1 LNEVLAFAAFL
12 LLPIVGLGSWRL
24 EAVRRMDL
32 GGRIAVAGAFGAA
45 TVAAV
50 LAMLSIASISWSRTV
65 VLSIVAVIT
74 AFSVYL
80 ALSKK

>member
-12 LLPIVGLGSWRL
+12 ILPIVGLGSWRF
-24 EAVRRMDL
+24 EAVRRLDL

-45 TVAAV
+45 IVAAV
-50 LAMLSIASISWSRTV
+50 LALLSIASISWSRTV

-74 AFSVYL
+74 ACNVYL
-80 ALSKK
+80 AFSKK